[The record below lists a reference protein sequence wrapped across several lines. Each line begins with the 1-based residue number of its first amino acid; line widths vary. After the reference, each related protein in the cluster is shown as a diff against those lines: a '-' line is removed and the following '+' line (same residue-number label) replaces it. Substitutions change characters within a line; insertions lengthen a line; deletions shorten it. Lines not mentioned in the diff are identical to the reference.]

1 MREALAPHSSGSDG
15 LETFSDLLAWLTD
28 RGSAIPEGGIVGRTA
43 DERLVVLDV
52 NSPVDPNKRVWRV
65 ELP

>member
-1 MREALAPHSSGSDG
+1 MREELAPHSSTSDG
-15 LETFSDLLAWLTD
+15 LETFSDLLAYLAD
-28 RGSAIPEGGIVGRTA
+28 RGSALPEGDIVARTA

-52 NSPVDPNKRVWRV
+52 NSPVDPSKKVWRV